1 MLKITEPVSGG
12 LGMFS
17 GPVLESQPQL
27 LNSFYISPFV
37 SDVSTTGLLEMGFT
51 EPLQQ
56 DTVSLLSSTAVRQL
70 SHLAIDSK
78 TNETVEIFNAVEL
91 QLSSS
96 VDEDLELV
104 QVGFELVDFDGQL
117 AHLQLDIESLH
128 EQSIN
133 TDEYD
138 TVQVAIYDTA
148 LTGVNG
154 KHVPWGE
161 KAETKMP
168 ALLEFQETKMLD
180 ALSNLV
186 VGLICLVVGI
196 SMLVAAFRGSL
207 VSTWIF
213 INTLQL
219 IAHVPLVAT
228 KLPANAHYFL
238 LNLLSFV
245 RLNFQ
250 SVSSSIDSIQAK
262 MLEGKLVSDES
273 YWYNESL
280 HIGGYRFSFVHN
292 MLIIGVIAAG
302 IALVWLLTA
311 VIEALTNKCGRGQQS
326 PATRTKES
334 LMNNFAVRFA
344 LEVYFELMICAMITL
359 SSPSEAGIAWTFFSL
374 GCLMFA
380 GVSTLALVSLYFRG
394 GPYVAESYAPASLL
408 GSVWGVRPLHE
419 DILSSQVAEK
429 DTAVLSAKMSQK
441 EAAPVAMNQVSD
453 SNTQTMFQSNV
464 PLNQ

>member
-1 MLKITEPVSGG
+1 
-12 LGMFS
+12 
-17 GPVLESQPQL
+17 
-27 LNSFYISPFV
+27 
-37 SDVSTTGLLEMGFT
+37 
-51 EPLQQ
+51 
-56 DTVSLLSSTAVRQL
+56 
-70 SHLAIDSK
+70 
-78 TNETVEIFNAVEL
+78 
-91 QLSSS
+91 
-96 VDEDLELV
+96 
-104 QVGFELVDFDGQL
+104 
-117 AHLQLDIESLH
+117 
-128 EQSIN
+128 
-133 TDEYD
+133 
-138 TVQVAIYDTA
+138 
-148 LTGVNG
+148 
-154 KHVPWGE
+154 
-161 KAETKMP
+161 
-168 ALLEFQETKMLD
+168 MLD

-186 VGLICLVVGI
+186 VAVICLVVGI
-196 SMLVAAFRGSL
+196 AIFVAAFRGSL

-262 MLEGKLVSDES
+262 MLEGKLINDES

-280 HIGGYRFSFVHN
+280 HIGGYRFSFIHN

-302 IALVWLLTA
+302 ITLVWLLTA

-359 SSPSEAGIAWTFFSL
+359 SSPSEAGTAWTFFSL

-394 GPYVAESYAPASLL
+394 GPYVAQSYAPASLL
-408 GSVWGVRPLHE
+408 GSVWGLRPLHQ
-419 DILSSQVAEK
+419 DII
-429 DTAVLSAKMSQK
+429 SA
-441 EAAPVAMNQVSD
+441 
-453 SNTQTMFQSNV
+453 
-464 PLNQ
+464 